1 MQGYNFTERVRKVL
15 AQARNE
21 AVALGHSYIG
31 CEHMLLGLLADD
43 GVASVVLQ
51 NLGLDLS
58 HATNVLKQAL
68 KPGNVDF
75 RTESSDL
82 PYTSRSK
89 KALEL
94 AMSEARELQHSYVG
108 TEHLLLGILREGK
121 GIAVEVLHSFG
132 IALEKARVETLR
144 ILGVETETLTPP
156 PTGEKPNLIHVTLR
170 YSNGAVVTAN
180 FMDTADATRFLTSR

>member
-15 AQARNE
+15 AQARDE
-21 AVALGHSYIG
+21 AVALGHSYVG
-31 CEHMLLGLLADD
+31 CEHILLGLLDDD

-58 HATNVLKQAL
+58 HATTVLKQAL
-68 KPGNVDF
+68 KPGDVAARANT
-75 RTESSDL
+75 RDL

-89 KALEL
+89 RVIEL
-94 AMSEARELQHSYVG
+94 SMSEARELQHSYVG

-121 GIAVEVLHSFG
+121 GIAVEILLSFG
-132 IALEKARVETLR
+132 ITLEKARAETLR
-144 ILGVETETLTPP
+144 ILGVDIATLTP
-156 PTGEKPNLIHVTLR
+156 PTGEKPNLIHVSLR

-180 FMDTADATRFLTSR
+180 FMDTADAARFLTSR